1 MRCESEA
8 AAVGNTVES
17 LLREKYEPIA
27 IVGVGLRFPGG
38 SESPEQFD
46 AFLREGRSGIRPLP
60 EDRWDTSA
68 FSPANPEEKGK
79 IQTAGGGFL
88 DRIDLFDA
96 PFFNISP
103 KEAQY
108 IDPQQRLVLETAWH
122 ALENANIDPTP
133 LRRGNGG
140 VYIGASSIDYALEI
154 DALPY
159 EDLDGHLASGIT
171 MFPLS
176 GRLSY
181 FLGWR
186 GPSVSVD
193 TACSS
198 SLSALHMAVQA
209 LRRGECGI
217 ALCGGVNALHHPRI
231 MVMFS
236 HGQMLAPDGQ
246 CKTFDDAADG
256 YVRAEGCGMVVLK
269 RLCDA
274 ERDGD
279 RVLALVRGTAI
290 GQDGDSAGL
299 TVPHGPAQELVIRR
313 ALEAAR
319 LEPHDIQ
326 YVEAHGT
333 GTPIGDPIELG
344 AINDVFSRSHTPE
357 QPLLVGSAKT
367 NLGHME
373 PASGIVGVI
382 KTVLQLRSGTV
393 YPHLNLNT
401 PSTRIPW
408 DTYPVRIP
416 TECTPW
422 PGEVRRAVVNSF
434 GFAGTIAAAV
444 LEQAPPT
451 PSAPE
456 RDEDVKPAAPV
467 KAGDQRT
474 AVLERAAADKPAVIF
489 TVSGKSAAALRE
501 QLVRY
506 LDFLADR
513 PDTDIARLCHTTNVG
528 RAHFSHRFSAV
539 VRDLDGLKS
548 ALEKRLSGDAPP
560 AAARARKTAFLFC
573 GQGSQ
578 YNGMGAD
585 LYRRFPVF
593 RDCVDE
599 CDRIL
604 ASKLAVSVRDLLLGT
619 CEDDELI
626 HRTEY
631 TQPALFTLEY
641 ALARLWMSWGIRPTV
656 LIGHSIGEV
665 VAAAVAGLLT
675 LPDALTLVAAR
686 ARLMQS
692 VREPGSMAAVY
703 ASAEEVT
710 PLLTGSPDL
719 SLAAV
724 NAPEQ
729 CVVSGAVEPLDK
741 LVGQLRERGLRVEP
755 LSVSHAFHSS
765 LMHEV
770 FDRFRAE
777 LDGITFHEPSIP
789 LISNVT
795 GKVATYGEIGTPEY
809 WVAHIGRPVLF
820 MDGVQAIEKRG
831 KHTFVELGP
840 SAALTALARQCLPA
854 SDHHWVASLRRRER
868 GEDAVLRALADLY
881 TAGSPVD
888 WPGVHTGREL
898 SRVVLPCYAFQRK
911 RYWLPVDGADVRAR
925 GLRNRG
931 PATHPL
937 LGREPAGGTGPE
949 EAADP
954 VREFTTV
961 LAAENPAYLAG
972 HPGPDG
978 VATLPAAA
986 YVELLLAAQ
995 DAVYGHTQGAVLD
1008 LVLHRPLALPE
1019 GAVVEVRTRL
1029 RPKPDG
1035 GTDVEVVSGAA
1046 DDEIRHATA
1055 TLDARPVHT
1064 GPASGLDRL
1073 AENPGELVER
1083 AGPAD
1088 IYTDFASV
1096 GRNYGEGFRA
1106 LEEVAK
1112 HQNGLVSASVTVR
1125 PAQLGE
1131 YVPVEA
1137 LECAL
1142 QAVTALDAYSPAF
1155 TPAGF
1160 GGVRLYK
1167 KPRGRRLRVVVRSVA
1182 QDPTA
1187 RTADLLL
1194 LEGELPVLELTGV
1207 RLLPAPVD
1215 ADGERPVVPAP
1226 FLHRSAWL
1234 RRSLPADAHR
1244 ARRHVLVLGDRRGW
1258 LAAAGERADGLGVR
1272 LTFLAS
1278 VAELTAALEDASVSD
1293 VCWLWNPDDAEMSA
1307 DRLRTECERNYR
1319 ELLAVTRALSDTDPA
1334 RPPRLWLV
1342 TERGQW
1348 LPGDQPGTGEQLAAS
1363 TLWGFGH
1370 VLLNEYPQHRATL
1383 IDVARGTGPD
1393 VLLDEWQAGNSGEY
1407 QVAYRGE
1414 RRHVRRLLAD
1424 ERTPA
1429 WEGGFEVHTD
1439 GPGTAR
1445 DGSPVPERDHPRLV
1459 PAQDVA
1465 PVGDEIQVLVRTV
1478 PLTADD
1484 LTGSGV
1490 LGAECTG
1497 TVLSAGER
1505 AGFSAGDRVV
1515 VRHRGTLRRTVTVPS
1530 AAAEPESAG
1539 PGAGSG
1545 QEAGVPADV
1554 YGIDELAEA
1563 LAVARHRT
1571 AVVSL
1576 APAPDPR
1583 GSAPLVVRP
1592 DRSYLV
1598 SGGVGGLGLVTAEKL
1613 VAMGARHLVLV
1624 SRSGRPTPEAAG
1636 LLAALS
1642 ERAEV
1647 RVVKADVG
1655 SAEDMAGLVGE
1666 LRGAAVP
1673 LGGIVHAAGAAGK
1686 SLIGALTWEAIDDQ
1700 LRAQAYG
1707 GWLLHEL
1714 SLDVPGLDF
1723 FLVHSSIAAVLGGA
1737 TQGHYAASFAFLD
1750 GLVAWRARQGL
1761 PALAVNWGAWAR
1773 VGMSARL
1780 DENLG
1785 RELQRSGV
1793 RYFSPVRA
1801 LRTLERLSAVP
1812 SGQRVAG
1819 EFDWAAHVA
1828 PSLLDNAL
1836 YSRLV
1841 GARTRDENGFDTGA
1855 LLALP
1860 DGERRAAV
1868 GRIVLQNLAAVLQA
1882 EDPEEVDFHA
1892 EFVSL
1897 GLDSLMALGLR
1908 TSLESVFRIALPA
1921 TLTFDHP
1928 SAHDL
1933 TEFLDGRLT
1942 AAPATA

>member
-1 MRCESEA
+1 MPCESEA

-38 SESPEQFD
+38 NESPEQFD
-46 AFLREGRSGIRPLP
+46 EFLRDGRSGIRPLP
-60 EDRWDTSA
+60 EDRWDASA

-133 LRRGNGG
+133 LRRGSGG

-198 SLSALHMAVQA
+198 SLSALHMAVQG
-209 LRRGECGI
+209 LRRGECDI

-279 RVLALVRGTAI
+279 QVLALVRGTAI

-299 TVPHGPAQELVIRR
+299 TVPNGPAQELVIRR

-319 LEPHDIQ
+319 LEPRDIQ

-393 YPHLNLNT
+393 YPHLNMNT

-422 PGEVRRAVVNSF
+422 PGEPRRAVVNSF
-434 GFAGTIAAAV
+434 GFAGTIAAVV

-451 PSAPE
+451 P
-456 RDEDVKPAAPV
+456 AAP
-467 KAGDQRT
+467 
-474 AVLERAAADKPAVIF
+474 ERAAADKPAVIF

-506 LDFLADR
+506 LDFLTDR
-513 PDTDIARLCHTTNVG
+513 PDTDIARLCHTANVG
-528 RAHFSHRFSAV
+528 RAHFSHRFSVV

-548 ALEKRLSGDAPP
+548 ALENRLSGDAPP
-560 AAARARKTAFLFC
+560 AGAKARKTAFLFC

-593 RDCVDE
+593 RDRVDE

-604 ASKLAVSVRDLLLGT
+604 APKLAASVRDLLLGT
-619 CEDDELI
+619 AEDDELI

-641 ALARLWMSWGIRPTV
+641 ALAGLWMSWGVRPTV

-703 ASAEEVT
+703 ASAEEVA
-710 PLLTGSPDL
+710 PLLTGSPAL
-719 SLAAV
+719 ALAAV

-729 CVVSGAVEPLDK
+729 CVVSGALEPLDK
-741 LVGQLRERGLRVEP
+741 MVGQLRERGLRVEP
-755 LSVSHAFHSS
+755 LSVSHAFHSP

-770 FDRFRAE
+770 FDEFRAALE
-777 LDGITFHEPSIP
+777 GITFHEPSIS

-795 GKVATYGEIGTPEY
+795 GKVATYGEIGTPDY

-820 MDGVQAIEKRG
+820 MDGVRAIEKRG

-854 SDHHWVASLRRRER
+854 ADHHWVASLRRRER

-898 SRVVLPCYAFQRK
+898 SPVVLPGYAFQRK
-911 RYWLPVDGADVRAR
+911 RHWLPVDGADARAR
-925 GLRNRG
+925 GLRTRG

-937 LGREPAGGTGPE
+937 LGREPVTGSGQG

-961 LAAENPAYLAG
+961 LAAGNPAYLAD

-995 DAVYGHTQGAVLD
+995 DAVYGHTQGAILD

-1019 GAVVEVRTRL
+1019 EAVVEVRTRL
-1029 RPKPDG
+1029 RSKPDG
-1035 GTDVEVVSGAA
+1035 GADVEVVSGPA

-1055 TLDARPVHT
+1055 TLDVRPVST
-1064 GPASGLDRL
+1064 GPTSGLDRL
-1073 AENPGELVER
+1073 AENPGEPVEQV
-1083 AGPAD
+1083 GSAD

-1096 GRNYGEGFRA
+1096 GRDYGDSFRA
-1106 LEEVAK
+1106 LNEMMR
-1112 HQNGLVSASVTVR
+1112 HQNGVFTAFVTLR
-1125 PAQLGE
+1125 QAQLGE
-1131 YVPVEA
+1131 CVPVEA

-1142 QAVTALDAYSPAF
+1142 QAVTALDEYSPAF
-1155 TPAGF
+1155 TPAEF

-1182 QDPTA
+1182 QDPTV

-1234 RRSLPADAHR
+1234 RRSLPTDAHR
-1244 ARRHVLVLGDRRGW
+1244 AHRHVLVLGDRHGW
-1258 LAAAGERADGLGVR
+1258 LAAAGERADELGVR

-1278 VAELTAALEDASVSD
+1278 VGELTAALDDASVSD
-1293 VCWLWNPDDAEMSA
+1293 VCWLWNPDDAEMSV
-1307 DRLRTECERNYR
+1307 DRLRTECESNYR
-1319 ELLAVTRALSDTDPA
+1319 ELLAVTGALSDTDPA

-1348 LPGDQPGTGEQLAAS
+1348 LPGDRPGTGEQLAAS

-1370 VLLNEYPQHRATL
+1370 VLLNEYPQYRATL
-1383 IDVARGTGPD
+1383 VDVARGTDPG
-1393 VLLDEWQAGNSGEY
+1393 VLLDEWQSGDSGEY

-1414 RRHVRRLLAD
+1414 RRHVRRLLAG

-1429 WEGGFEVHTD
+1429 WEGGFEVRAD
-1439 GPGTAR
+1439 GLGTAR
-1445 DGSPVPERDHPRLV
+1445 DGSPVPGKDGPRPV

-1497 TVLSAGER
+1497 TVLSVGER
-1505 AGFSAGDRVV
+1505 AGFLIGDRVV
-1515 VRHRGTLRRTVTVPS
+1515 VRHQGTLRRTVTVPS
-1530 AAAEPESAG
+1530 AAAVPESAG
-1539 PGAGSG
+1539 AGAGSG
-1545 QEAGVPADV
+1545 QEADVPADV
-1554 YGIDELAEA
+1554 YGIDELTEA

-1576 APAPDPR
+1576 APVSDTR

-1613 VAMGARHLVLV
+1613 VDMGARHLVLV
-1624 SRSGRPTPEAAG
+1624 SRSGRPTPEAAE
-1636 LLAALS
+1636 LLAGLS

-1737 TQGHYAASFAFLD
+1737 TQAHYAASFAFLD

-1801 LRTLERLSAVP
+1801 LRMLERLSAGP
-1812 SGQRVAG
+1812 AEQWVAG

-1841 GARTRDENGFDTGA
+1841 GDRTRDEDGFDTGA

-1860 DGERRAAV
+1860 EGERRAVV
-1868 GRIVLQNLAAVLQA
+1868 GRIVLRSLAAVLQV

-1908 TSLESVFRIALPA
+1908 TSLESVFRIPLPA

-1928 SAHDL
+1928 SPHDL
-1933 TEFLDGRLT
+1933 TEFLDGTLT
-1942 AAPATA
+1942 AVPATA